1 MLIKLRVVN
10 ISFHCA
16 WEEGIFLVLQIKYKS
31 NNFKRALCSGY
42 KYN

>member
-16 WEEGIFLVLQIKYKS
+16 WEEGIFLVLQIKIEVK
-31 NNFKRALCSGY
+31 
-42 KYN
+42 